1 MRRLLTLLAAAGMLA
16 LCVSTVAMAQPGR
29 GGFGMRGGFRN
40 NLLYLAMNEAV
51 QKEIEV
57 VDDQKAEI
65 EKIGEEIR
73 SQRPQGERPNF
84 REMSEEE
91 REKYIAQMRERGA
104 KEAKI
109 ANARLE
115 EALLPHQMKRIKE
128 ISLQQRGVAALSD
141 DEVAKELKI
150 TDAQKKKLEDVN
162 QKNMETMRSKMEELR
177 QGGSR
182 EGFFEKYQEMRKE
195 AEGKVLAVL
204 TGDQKKKF
212 EEMKGEPFEMP
223 QRTFTRGGRRGGGE
237 RGEGG
242 GRGRPQRPAS
252 DN

>member
-1 MRRLLTLLAAAGMLA
+1 M
-16 LCVSTVAMAQPGR
+16 R
-29 GGFGMRGGFRN
+29 GGFGGGN

-73 SQRPQGERPNF
+73 SQRQQGERPNF

-91 REKYIAQMRERGA
+91 REKYIAQMRERSA

-109 ANARLE
+109 ANAKLK
-115 EALLPHQMKRIKE
+115 EALLPHQMKRLKE
-128 ISLQQRGVAALSD
+128 ISIQQRGTSALSD
-141 DEVAKELKI
+141 AEVAEELKI
-150 TDAQKKKLEDVN
+150 TGAQKKKLEDVN
-162 QKNMETMRSKMEELR
+162 QKNMETMRSKMQELF
-177 QGGSR
+177 QGGNR
-182 EGFFEKYQEMRKE
+182 EGIREKMQEMRKE
-195 AEGKVLAVL
+195 AEGKVLTVL

-212 EEMKGEPFEMP
+212 EELKGEAFEMP
-223 QRTFTRGGRRGGGE
+223 ERTRGRRGGGE
-237 RGEGG
+237 SG

>member
-1 MRRLLTLLAAAGMLA
+1 MLA
-16 LCVSTVAMAQPGR
+16 LCVGTVALAQPGR
-29 GGFGMRGGFRN
+29 GGFGMRGGFGN

-65 EKIGEEIR
+65 NKISEEIR

-109 ANARLE
+109 ANAKLE
-115 EALLPHQMKRIKE
+115 EALLPHQMKRLKE
-128 ISLQQRGVAALSD
+128 IALQQRGTSALTD
-141 DEVAKELKI
+141 PEVAKELKI
-150 TDAQKKKLEDVN
+150 TDAQKKKLDDVN
-162 QKNMETMRSKMEELR
+162 QKNRETMGARMRELF
-177 QGGSR
+177 QGGNR
-182 EGFFEKYQEMRKE
+182 EGIREKMQEMRKE
-195 AEGKVLAVL
+195 AEEKVLAVL

-212 EEMKGEPFEMP
+212 EEMKGEAFEMP
-223 QRTFTRGGRRGGGE
+223 QRTRTRGGGRRGGGQ
-237 RGEGG
+237 GEGG